1 MDKTILFLAF
11 LQKDKAG
18 GRKNGQKNDNL
29 AKRLKTEAC
38 AFLTKIG
45 VAIAIQSHS
54 KIISKIQLIGNKEVI
69 LFVKLNR

>member
-45 VAIAIQSHS
+45 VAEVYL
-54 KIISKIQLIGNKEVI
+54 ISGGLVMKAKAGD
-69 LFVKLNR
+69 

>member
-1 MDKTILFLAF
+1 MDKKITLKKMDKTILFFAF

-29 AKRLKTEAC
+29 AKRFKTEAC

-45 VAIAIQSHS
+45 VAIAI
-54 KIISKIQLIGNKEVI
+54 
-69 LFVKLNR
+69 

>member
-54 KIISKIQLIGNKEVI
+54 D
-69 LFVKLNR
+69 